1 MVVLLSTTIISCS
14 QAIDLIRRL
23 QKVSIL
29 NQEQKTAVIQEIN
42 KIIPSCPVI
51 IHQDKK

>member
-14 QAIDLIRRL
+14 QAINLIRRL
-23 QKVSIL
+23 QRVSSL

-42 KIIPSCPVI
+42 KIILSCPII